1 MGAMSPSGAGAAP
14 PGARRGASAA
24 LGLAL
29 AVALAVALRAWRL
42 RQGLPDFLDEA
53 IPLKEALEMWGWE
66 TGRTDLNPRFFHYP
80 TLSIYLHFLLQ
91 KLTFAAGWLLGRFAS
106 PADYRLLYEID
117 PSGVVIAARALSFA
131 ADALTVAAVWR
142 AAERLRAGAG
152 LPAALLAAASP
163 TLIETARAVHADTI
177 MAALLAW
184 AVERMLAWRQEG
196 RRDQLLAAVALT
208 GLAAGAKY
216 TAGLLVLPLG
226 WVVAERA
233 LAERALA
240 ERAPA
245 RGARGAGGAG
255 GGAAA
260 GSAAG
265 TASGPPRGLASR
277 LPPGLARGLGRAA
290 LAAAGALAAFL
301 LSSPYVALDFG
312 GFWRDFAYEGRHM
325 AAGHLGA
332 LDRTGAAYYGRRL
345 LVEPGP
351 LGLLLALSTLAW
363 LRRPGPARGA
373 AACVWLALAPQ
384 LAALAAFR
392 MEAARYLL
400 PALPLAAALAA
411 AGGKAALAAGAA
423 RLAGIRRP
431 ARRLAALA
439 LWAALLLPTL
449 GAGLRAAAAGRD
461 TTQQQ
466 ARRWLEAHLAP
477 ARDVIVM
484 ESYGPVL
491 RNAFQ
496 QDVVRRG
503 NSYAAASPAVRERF
517 DAAPT
522 WRAVTLPMAVS
533 GRLGV
538 VLERPGSPPRTATVF
553 PHASALNEVFYEPA
567 LLAGVD
573 WFIASG
579 AVERRYRGDR
589 PRYPRQNAFYDLLAA
604 RAERAAVFAPGGGVG
619 GPEITIWRLG
629 DAFQAAT
636 AAELDPFWWAAPVP
650 AAFRDEADRYLAP
663 PAEASGGA
671 VRLPDGR
678 LAPWLASL
686 REPFEKLVL
695 PFAVQTAH
703 HLSARGRDEPAR
715 RLAAAVLA
723 YEPEDVPANLIHS
736 LAASRAGAWRE
747 ARAGIERGLAALARA
762 GRDSPDLRLELA
774 RLLAV
779 TGEREAARAELG
791 RVLGVARSGTE
802 AARAARD
809 MLADLEAGRVP
820 LLAPG
825 AAGADRDGEPG
836 RVRSGPGS
844 PAKSQDKL

>member
-14 PGARRGASAA
+14 ADARRGASAA

-240 ERAPA
+240 
-245 RGARGAGGAG
+245 
-255 GGAAA
+255 
-260 GSAAG
+260 
-265 TASGPPRGLASR
+265 
-277 LPPGLARGLGRAA
+277 RGLGRAA
-290 LAAAGALAAFL
+290 LASAGALAAFL

-312 GFWRDFAYEGRHM
+312 GFWRDFAYEGQHM

-423 RLAGIRRP
+423 RQAGIRRP

-466 ARRWLEAHLAP
+466 ARRWLEAHLTP

-538 VLERPGSPPRTATVF
+538 VLERPGAPPRTATVF
-553 PHASALNEVFYEPA
+553 PNASALNEVFYEPA

-650 AAFRDEADRYLAP
+650 VAFRDEADRCLAP

-802 AARAARD
+802 AARAARG

-825 AAGADRDGEPG
+825 AAGADRGGEPG
-836 RVRSGPGS
+836 RERSGPGS
-844 PAKSQDKL
+844 PAKSQDQL

>member
-1 MGAMSPSGAGAAP
+1 MGAMSPSGAGAAA

-24 LGLAL
+24 LGLGL
-29 AVALAVALRAWRL
+29 AIALAVALRAWRL

-66 TGRTDLNPRFFHYP
+66 TGRTDLNPHFFHYP

-117 PSGVVIAARALSFA
+117 PSSVVIAARALSFA
-131 ADALTVAAVWR
+131 ADALTVVAVWR
-142 AAERLRAGAG
+142 VAERLRAGAG

-184 AVERMLAWRQEG
+184 AVERMLAWRLEG

-226 WVVAERA
+226 WVLVERA
-233 LAERALA
+233 LAARGPAAQAPAARAPIA
-240 ERAPA
+240 PAPA
-245 RGARGAGGAG
+245 RGAG
-255 GGAAA
+255 GG
-260 GSAAG
+260 
-265 TASGPPRGLASR
+265 TA
-277 LPPGLARGLGRAA
+277 PGLARGLGQAA

-312 GFWRDFAYEGRHM
+312 GFWRDFAYEGQHM
-325 AAGHLGA
+325 AAGHLGT
-332 LDRTGAAYYGRRL
+332 LDRTGAAYYWRRL
-345 LVEPGP
+345 LAEPGP

-373 AACVWLALAPQ
+373 TACVWLALAPQ

-411 AGGKAALAAGAA
+411 AAGTAALAAAAA
-423 RLAGIRRP
+423 RLAGTRRP
-431 ARRLAALA
+431 ALRVAALA

-449 GAGLRAAAAGRD
+449 GAGLRTAAAGRD

-491 RNAFQ
+491 RHVFQ
-496 QDVVRRG
+496 QDAVRRG

-517 DAAPT
+517 DAVPT

-538 VLERPGSPPRTATVF
+538 VLERPGVPPRTATVF
-553 PHASALNEVFYEPA
+553 PHASALNEVFYEPS

-589 PRYPRQNAFYDLLAA
+589 ARYPRQNAFYDLLAA
-604 RAERAAVFAPGGGVG
+604 RAERAAGFAPGGGVG
-619 GPEITIWRLG
+619 GPEITVWRLG
-629 DAFQAAT
+629 DAFQAA
-636 AAELDPFWWAAPVP
+636 AAAKLDPFWWAAPVP

-671 VRLPDGR
+671 ARLPDGR

-695 PFAVQTAH
+695 PFTVQTAH
-703 HLSARGRDEPAR
+703 HLAERGRDEPAR

-723 YEPEDVPANLIHS
+723 FQPEDVPANLLHS
-736 LAASRAGAWRE
+736 LAASRVGAWDE
-747 ARAGIERGLAALARA
+747 ARTGVERGLAALARA
-762 GRDSPDLRLELA
+762 GRESPDLRLELA

-779 TGEREAARAELG
+779 TGQREAARVELG
-791 RVLGVARSGTE
+791 RVLAAARPGTE
-802 AARAARD
+802 AARAARE
-809 MLADLEAGRVP
+809 MLADLDANRVP

-825 AAGADRDGEPG
+825 AAGAGRGGADGVGEPRREPSAPG
-836 RVRSGPGS
+836 NPAGP
-844 PAKSQDKL
+844 QEQR